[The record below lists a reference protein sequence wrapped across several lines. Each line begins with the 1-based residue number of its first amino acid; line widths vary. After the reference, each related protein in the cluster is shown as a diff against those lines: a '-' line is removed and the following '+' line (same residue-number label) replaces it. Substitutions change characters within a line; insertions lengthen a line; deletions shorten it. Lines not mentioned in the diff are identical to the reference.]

1 MDLKNRRGAP
11 REGAPLNIA
20 ILAGCEVQNSDIS
33 LIVQIPRAI
42 QWLARR
48 TGLTVSTAAAVA
60 SANRFGNVR

>member
-1 MDLKNRRGAP
+1 MGQRSRKGAP
-11 REGAPLNIA
+11 REDALLNIA

-33 LIVQIPRAI
+33 PIVQIPRAI